1 MQVEIENLNPLE
13 KKVSVRIPA
22 DVVTREME
30 ATYRSLNQK
39 IKLKGFRPGKVPQS
53 ILSRLYKNQ
62 VEEEVANKLISHSL
76 AEAVKEYNLAPVSEP
91 NVLNHAFTAEK
102 DFTYAVSFEVKPE
115 FTVQDYVGLEIEVPQ
130 VVVTEEEIETELKKL
145 QENHAQLKPLEES
158 RPVKEKDMVLV
169 DFEGT
174 WAGQPIEGW
183 RVVNHLV
190 EAGSG
195 TLVGDL
201 DKNLIGMHIGE
212 EKDVNLTLPAD
223 YLKKDLAGKEIS
235 VHLKVK
241 EIKEKILPE
250 VDDEFAKDLGEYQT
264 IKDLK
269 EHLHNLI
276 AERKKEEIRQI
287 TKEKILDKLVAQHSF
302 SVPKSM
308 IERQVQSFLARAEL
322 QLAREGRRIESAS
335 PEGEKLRE
343 TFLPLAE
350 REVRG
355 SLILEK
361 IAEKEKISV
370 SESEVDAHLEKLAK
384 RLNRRVEAVKNL
396 YQQRN
401 LMDELRQQVLEEK
414 TLDFLI
420 EKAKIKI
427 SPHTDSKPAEQAN
440 KGDKE

>member
-158 RPVKEKDMVLV
+158 RPVREKDMVLV

-201 DKNLIGMHIGE
+201 DKNLIGMHMGE

-276 AERKKEEIRQI
+276 TERKKEEIRQI

-343 TFLPLAE
+343 TFLPLDE

>member
-158 RPVKEKDMVLV
+158 RPVREKDMVLV

-201 DKNLIGMHIGE
+201 DKNLIGMHMGE

-276 AERKKEEIRQI
+276 TERKKEEIRQI

>member
-13 KKVSVRIPA
+13 KKLSVRIPA

-39 IKLKGFRPGKVPQS
+39 IKLKGFRPGKIPQS

-115 FTVQDYVGLEIEVPQ
+115 FTVQDYVGLEIEVPE

-158 RPVKEKDMVLV
+158 RPVREKDMVLV

-201 DKNLIGMHIGE
+201 DKNLIGMHMGE

-269 EHLHNLI
+269 EHLNNLI
-276 AERKKEEIRQI
+276 TERKKEEIRQI

-350 REVRG
+350 REIRG

>member
-276 AERKKEEIRQI
+276 TERKKEEIRQI

>member
-39 IKLKGFRPGKVPQS
+39 IKLKGFRPGKIPQS

-276 AERKKEEIRQI
+276 TERKKEEIRQI

>member
-39 IKLKGFRPGKVPQS
+39 IKLKGFRPGKIPQS

-115 FTVQDYVGLEIEVPQ
+115 FTVQDYVGLEIEVPE

-158 RPVKEKDMVLV
+158 RPVREKDMVLV

-201 DKNLIGMHIGE
+201 DKNLIGMHMGE

-269 EHLHNLI
+269 EHLNNLI
-276 AERKKEEIRQI
+276 TERKKEEIRQI

-350 REVRG
+350 REIRG

>member
-158 RPVKEKDMVLV
+158 RPVREKDMVLV

-276 AERKKEEIRQI
+276 TERKKEEIRQI

>member
-158 RPVKEKDMVLV
+158 RPVREKDMVLF

-201 DKNLIGMHIGE
+201 DKNLIGMHMGE

-276 AERKKEEIRQI
+276 TERKKEEIRQI